1 MNWSFIFSLV
11 ILDPVIQWSL
21 IQFFQETRAARNR
34 FSDYFHCCGISLVR
48 FLITTVLNIISSLHI
63 VFSFCARTG
72 WCDVWTEFTNSI
84 KVEVDV
90 NVHLC
95 AIYHT
100 ILSLAYM
107 SNRPHKHTHTKKKE
121 TVCLMTSAHP
131 TFIIIIHDECTSF
144 LITQL
149 SKNKRKFIPKL
160 LKVHLN
166 WIQLYLYS
174 ASLRNQYKLKP

>member
-1 MNWSFIFSLV
+1 MGEGLNKQRLFVNRERSWLSHVDEQSIMPINLFNLFDAFWTDPSSLV
-11 ILDPVIQWSL
+11 WWSLIRWFGDPVIQWSL

-84 KVEVDV
+84 KVEVDL

-95 AIYHT
+95 AIYCHWLTWGTGPTNIHT
-100 ILSLAYM
+100 PTKRTLSA
-107 SNRPHKHTHTKKKE
+107 
-121 TVCLMTSAHP
+121 
-131 TFIIIIHDECTSF
+131 
-144 LITQL
+144 
-149 SKNKRKFIPKL
+149 
-160 LKVHLN
+160 
-166 WIQLYLYS
+166 
-174 ASLRNQYKLKP
+174 